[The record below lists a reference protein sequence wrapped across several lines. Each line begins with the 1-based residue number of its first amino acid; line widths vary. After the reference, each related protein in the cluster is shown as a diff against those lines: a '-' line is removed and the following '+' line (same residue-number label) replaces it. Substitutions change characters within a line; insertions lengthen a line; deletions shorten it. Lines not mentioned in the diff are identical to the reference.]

1 MKRRV
6 LVHAIA
12 ATAVLLVGQAQAQ
25 SYPNKPIRMVVP
37 FAAGGGT
44 DAVGR
49 VLAPRLSELLGQQL
63 VIDNRAGANGAIG
76 TAEVKRAAPDGY
88 TVLLGAAGTMVV
100 APNLDAKL
108 PFDTDKDFVPIAL
121 AATSPFVV
129 AVGASVPVNDI
140 AQLIALAK
148 AQPGKI
154 NYGSSG
160 TGGAPHLA
168 GELFKRMAGVDLTH
182 VPYRGLAPAMTDLL
196 GGQIQ
201 LLFVDV
207 SIAMPQVKAGKIKAL
222 AITSAQRSPV
232 APELP
237 TVAEAGVAGYAA
249 GTWYGVFV
257 PAGTPEPV
265 VRRLTSDTT
274 RALESTEVRE
284 RLIALG
290 AEAAPLS
297 GESFRIYVRQE
308 LAKWGQLV
316 RDANIKLE

>member
-25 SYPNKPIRMVVP
+25 FYPNKPIRMVVP

-76 TAEVKRAAPDGY
+76 TAEVKRAAADGY

-108 PFDTDKDFVPIAL
+108 PFDTEKDFVPIAL

-129 AVGASVPVNDI
+129 AVGASVPVNNI

-274 RALESTEVRE
+274 RALELTEVRE

>member
-1 MKRRV
+1 MNRRV

-12 ATAVLLVGQAQAQ
+12 AAAVLLAGQAQGQ
-25 SYPNKPIRMVVP
+25 SYPNRPVRMVVP

-49 VLAPRLSELLGQQL
+49 VLAPRLSELLGQQI

-76 TAEVKRAAPDGY
+76 TAEVKRAAADGY

-108 PFDTDKDFVPIAL
+108 PFDTEKDFVPIAL
-121 AATSPFVV
+121 AATSPFIV
-129 AVGASVPVNDI
+129 AVGSGVPVNSI

-148 AQPGKI
+148 TQPGKI

-249 GTWYGVFV
+249 GTWYGMFV

-297 GESFRIYVRQE
+297 GESFRSYVRQE

>member
-1 MKRRV
+1 MNRRV

-12 ATAVLLVGQAQAQ
+12 AAAVLLAGQAQGQ
-25 SYPNKPIRMVVP
+25 SYPNRPVRMVVP

-49 VLAPRLSELLGQQL
+49 VLAPRLSELLGQQI

-76 TAEVKRAAPDGY
+76 TAEVKRAAADGY

-108 PFDTDKDFVPIAL
+108 PFDTEKDFVPIAL
-121 AATSPFVV
+121 AATSPFIV
-129 AVGASVPVNDI
+129 AVGSGVPVNSI

-148 AQPGKI
+148 TQPGKI

-207 SIAMPQVKAGKIKAL
+207 SIAMPQAKAGKIKAL

-249 GTWYGVFV
+249 GTWYGMFV

-297 GESFRIYVRQE
+297 GESFRSYVRQE